1 MNTETKVLEP
11 QKEKETVA
19 GTVTERTRECKCFIP
34 RTDIYETEDKIVLM
48 LDMPGIDPK
57 TIDITLEENILKVY
71 GYSNPE
77 EPEGYSLMHSEY
89 ETGDYERSFRLS
101 DKIDQGKIDAVYK
114 NGTLQLTLPKSE
126 KAKPQKIEIKIG
138 Q

>member
-1 MNTETKVLEP
+1 MNTETKDLEP
-11 QKEKETVA
+11 QKETVA

>member
-1 MNTETKVLEP
+1 MNAETKALEP